1 MDFSEILSIAGKP
14 GLYKVVSRTKNGII
28 VESIIDQKRFTA
40 FSNERISSLEEI
52 SVFTEDEDMPLKDV
66 LKSFYEKND
75 GKASIDHKSDNAK
88 LKTVFE
94 EAVPEYD
101 KERVYVSDIKKII
114 QWYNLLAEKK
124 MLDFKEE
131 EEKTEES
138 EANLKSP
145 EAKTEKNEE

>member
-1 MDFSEILSIAGKP
+1 MHKFLSMDFSEILSIAGKP

-94 EAVPEYD
+94 EAVPDYD

-131 EEKTEES
+131 EEKT
-138 EANLKSP
+138 
-145 EAKTEKNEE
+145 

>member
-1 MDFSEILSIAGKP
+1 LHKFLSMDFSEILSIAGKP

-94 EAVPEYD
+94 EAVPDYD

-131 EEKTEES
+131 EEKT
-138 EANLKSP
+138 
-145 EAKTEKNEE
+145 